1 MPRPTP
7 QTHPN
12 ADAFP
17 RGVGG
22 PVLRALANAGIRS
35 LSDLSRWRR
44 PDVARLHGV
53 GPKGVRILE
62 AALAERGMAFSAEPP
77 ADEGAGKSR

>member
-1 MPRPTP
+1 MPKPTP

-17 RGVGG
+17 PGVGG
-22 PVLRALANAGIRS
+22 PVLRALARAGIRS
-35 LSDLSRWRR
+35 LSDLTHWRKS
-44 PDVARLHGV
+44 DFAGLHGV

-62 AALAERGMAFSAEPP
+62 AALAERGMAFRADPP
-77 ADEGAGKSR
+77 AREGAATYR